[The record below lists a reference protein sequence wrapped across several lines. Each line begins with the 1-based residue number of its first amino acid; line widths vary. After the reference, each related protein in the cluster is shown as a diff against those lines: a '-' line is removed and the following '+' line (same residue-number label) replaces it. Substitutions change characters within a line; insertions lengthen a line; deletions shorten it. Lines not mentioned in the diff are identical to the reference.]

1 MFSSINRPPG
11 QQNSIDYKSLSCSLL
26 LNWLAFS
33 RIASKKEIA
42 SPLGTVMMMSKVTL
56 LFFFDVSALVIWLLS
71 IHWAESFWTRFSSFA
86 SLLLIGS
93 VRSSDWNAR
102 NVFAIV
108 SWDCG
113 MFKVSFLFVVGW
125 GRWYIVVM
133 VRRSPRVHLNR
144 LALSHF
150 VLMASSVHAR
160 LTLNRISLESS
171 WMKNVRQLSLL
182 LYSGVSTAMSHLDL
196 TRR

>member
-1 MFSSINRPPG
+1 MFGSINRPPG

-56 LFFFDVSALVIWLLS
+56 LFFFWRFRARHLIAFDSLS
-71 IHWAESFWTRFSSFA
+71 RIVLNTLFIVCFTSSYRLCAEFR
-86 SLLLIGS
+86 LECEEC
-93 VRSSDWNAR
+93 
-102 NVFAIV
+102 FAIV

-171 WMKNVRQLSLL
+171 
-182 LYSGVSTAMSHLDL
+182 
-196 TRR
+196 